1 MESIGRTKSSTSIS
15 ISGVP
20 CTSPWPMRL
29 KQISMRPASGR
40 HPVRMLAHRCRVQG
54 VHDRRVQ
61 LAATGSDRVREG
73 IECGL
78 RTAGDHTWKPAATK
92 AFATAEPSSR
102 PRT

>member
-61 LAATGSDRVREG
+61 PLARIASARASSGACVRLATY
-73 IECGL
+73 
-78 RTAGDHTWKPAATK
+78 TWEPAATK
-92 AFATAEPSSR
+92 AFATAEPIE
-102 PRT
+102 PAP